1 MADLK
6 KISEQCPSK
15 TSNLK
20 ECNCTY
26 SGCPRHGLCCQ
37 CVQYH
42 LSRQELPACAF
53 PDEVERTYDRSFQK
67 FIKTYG

>member
-42 LSRQELPACAF
+42 LSHQELPACAF